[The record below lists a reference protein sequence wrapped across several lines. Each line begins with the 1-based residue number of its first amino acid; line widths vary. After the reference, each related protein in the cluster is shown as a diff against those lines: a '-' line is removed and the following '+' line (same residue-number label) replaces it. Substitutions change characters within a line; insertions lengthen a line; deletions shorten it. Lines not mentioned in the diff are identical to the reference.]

1 MYSPSIVVLFTS
13 YRCNARCIMCGAWR
27 KQNKYPELS
36 PSDIGKIFSDKV
48 LSRSIKVVNLTGG
61 EPTLRKDLVGVMK
74 ALVSSC
80 INLERIDIS
89 TNGIRSEEVVDTI
102 EQALAFLLPH
112 KVKLG
117 VSISLD
123 GIGRTHN
130 EVRGTPGAF
139 EGVEKSIPELK
150 ELMRLYPWFSVGLN
164 FTINRDNCHDLDNV
178 FKYSLSHG
186 LGANF
191 TLAADSEIG
200 VESLSVS
207 RGFSLDDKQKEI
219 VSGFIR
225 RLKDSG
231 HLHAQYVDFL
241 LHWLACGKRHG
252 PCAFQKGMSILC
264 EPDGNAYACGNFKDF
279 HIGNILKKPFSDNI
293 IPKNKFDASYQK
305 QCIRCNSNCYIES
318 AR

>member
-27 KQNKYPELS
+27 KQHKYSELS
-36 PSDIGKIFSDKV
+36 TADIKKIFSDKV
-48 LSRSIKVVNLTGG
+48 LSKSIKVINITGG
-61 EPTLRKDLVGVMK
+61 EPTLRKDLIEVIK

-80 INLERIDIS
+80 SNLERIDIS
-89 TNGIRSEEVVDTI
+89 TNGIRSEEVIDVI
-102 EQALAFLLPH
+102 EQALAFLLPY
-112 KVKLG
+112 KVKLS
-117 VSISLD
+117 VSVSLD
-123 GIGRTHN
+123 GVGRTHD
-130 EVRGTPGAF
+130 EVRGTLGAF

-164 FTINRDNCHDLDNV
+164 FTINRNNYHDLDNV

-186 LGANF
+186 LGVNF

-200 VESLSVS
+200 VESLFVTKE
-207 RGFSLDDKQKEI
+207 FSLDDKQKKS
-219 VSGFIR
+219 VSEFIN

-231 HLHAQYVDFL
+231 HLHAQYADFI
-241 LHWLACGKRHG
+241 LHWLACGVRRG

-279 HIGNILKKPFSDNI
+279 HIGNILEKPFSENI
-293 IPKNKFDASYQK
+293 TPEIKFQASYRK
-305 QCIRCNSNCYIES
+305 MCIHCNSNCYIES